1 MKLLLHL
8 LILGGPLTWILFAL
22 AIVTLVFTIE
32 RAFHLHRAQLGDVRE
47 FLRGIIN
54 ALRRGNALEAISICD
69 EAPGPVAHVLRAAIT
84 RCDRS
89 RVDMEQA
96 VAETCLSEIPR
107 LQRHVKL
114 LLVIAHLA
122 PMLGLLGT
130 VIGMIGLFQTMK
142 VEGSFVDVTTMAGSI
157 WEALISTAAGIG
169 LAIFAYAAYQFF
181 TSRIESILLDME
193 KASSEIIYFLAEHRL
208 PLENAD
214 ANNGK
219 STSP

>member
-1 MKLLLHL
+1 MHLLLQL
-8 LILGGPLTWILFAL
+8 LIWGGPVTWIIFAL
-22 AIVTLVFTIE
+22 AVVTLIFTIE
-32 RAFHLHRAQLGDVRE
+32 RAFHLHRAQIDDVRE

-84 RCDRS
+84 RCDRT
-89 RVDMEQA
+89 RADMEQA
-96 VAETCLSEIPR
+96 VAETCLSEVPR
-107 LQRHVKL
+107 LQRHLKV
-114 LLVIAHLA
+114 LLVVAHLA

-130 VIGMIGLFQTMK
+130 VIGMIGLFQKMQA
-142 VEGSFVDVTTMAGSI
+142 EGAFVDVTTMAGSI
-157 WEALISTAAGIG
+157 WEALISTAAGLG

-181 TSRIESILLDME
+181 LSRIESILLDME

-214 ANNGK
+214 ADDGK
-219 STSP
+219 SPPA